1 MRTLRIC
8 ILGGTGFVGRALV
21 SRLTAQG
28 HALHVVTRRQARH
41 RDLLVYPT
49 LRLVEGDA
57 QDLGL
62 LRTLFQGADV
72 VVNLVGILNER
83 GRDGRGFHRVHVE
96 LAGKVAEAC
105 TQARV
110 PRLLHMSA
118 LGASLEAPS
127 HYLRTK
133 AEGEDLVHAEAR
145 RGVQV
150 TSFRPSVIFGPG
162 DSFLN
167 RFADLL
173 HRVPGIFP
181 LACPDSRFQPVYVGD
196 VAEAFVRAIDDHHC
210 YGRRYDL
217 CGPKVYTLRQL
228 VEYTAYLC
236 GLERRILPLGPWQSW
251 LQAALLEWAPGKP
264 FSLDNYRS
272 LQIDSVCQGE
282 PFPAR
287 FGRPRALEEIA
298 PSYLRPRRD
307 RLDLLRRWAR
317 RS

>member
-1 MRTLRIC
+1 MPLKVC
-8 ILGGTGFVGRALV
+8 MLGGTGFVGRALT
-21 SRLTAQG
+21 SRLSAQG
-28 HALHVVTRRQARH
+28 HQVCIVTRHQARH

-49 LRLVEGDA
+49 VRLVEGDA

-72 VVNLVGILNER
+72 VINLVGILNER
-83 GRDGRGFHRVHVE
+83 GHDGRGFHRVHVE

-118 LGASLEAPS
+118 LNASLEAPS

-145 RGVQV
+145 QGVQV

-173 HRVPGIFP
+173 HRIPWVFP
-181 LACPDSRFQPVYVGD
+181 LACPGARFQPVYVGD
-196 VAEAFVRAIDDHHC
+196 VAEAFIRSIGDHHC

-217 CGPKVYTLRQL
+217 CGPRVYTLRQL
-228 VEYTAYLC
+228 VEYVAYLS
-236 GLERRILPLGPWQSW
+236 GLRRRIIELSPWQSW
-251 LQAALLEWAPGKP
+251 LQAACLEWVPGKP

-272 LQIDSVCQGE
+272 LQRDSVCQDA
-282 PFPAR
+282 PWPAR
-287 FGRPRALEEIA
+287 FGTPRPLEEIA

-307 RLDLLRRWAR
+307 RLDALRRWAR
-317 RS
+317 RA